1 MAEAPAAAKVAP
13 YLPFST
19 FQTALSALEQ
29 GVPRK
34 LHPSLWR
41 SLSGTAQKNIM
52 ASFRFL
58 GFMNDVD
65 ESMPPLKRLI
75 DAKEDGERKAVMRD
89 VLSAAYPRA
98 IELASENATAA
109 ELREAISMLNVQGD
123 TARKA
128 VAFFMKAAEWSE
140 LPISP
145 HWKSVV
151 RRGPA
156 SAIRRSTTRR
166 PSAGTRVDGARGTR
180 GNETPPPSTTNA
192 NQRVVELP
200 SGRITLTLDVNLLL
214 MTDPE
219 RRFVFQLIDDMA
231 AWGQD
236 VPPDAEPEDEDD
248 DYEFEEEDES

>member
-1 MAEAPAAAKVAP
+1 MADAPAAAKVAP

-58 GFMNDVD
+58 GFMNDAD
-65 ESMPPLKRLI
+65 ESMPLLKRLI
-75 DAKEDGERKAVMRD
+75 DAKEDSERKAVMRD

-98 IELASENATAA
+98 IELATENATAA

-145 HWKSVV
+145 HWKGVV
-151 RRGPA
+151 KRGPA
-156 SAIRRSTTRR
+156 SAARR
-166 PSAGTRVDGARGTR
+166 PATRKPAAGPRVNGTRGGR
-180 GNETPPPSTTNA
+180 GNETPPPAPTNA

-214 MTDPE
+214 MTDLE

-231 AWGQD
+231 AWGQGLASD
-236 VPPDAEPEDEDD
+236 VETEDEED
-248 DYEFEEEDES
+248 DYEFEEDAES